1 MAKIIETKVPNLKKI
16 ESSGYYR
23 VTGNP
28 DLTKLSIMM
37 HATSIRNGNELVD
50 VICDN
55 YMGNLQLFKNKKFK
69 NIDQF
74 SQFVEDNKQ
83 GFIVNK
89 LKININNKYT
99 EIDLVI
105 LEDNVLNLIEFKDG
119 DNLDTKKSKGE
130 IDTLISAIEFFTN
143 DYKVKSNFCCFN
155 SDGNHQIKD
164 NRVDDFFITGKELCK
179 IYNFDFERCVEHRKL
194 DCLYN
199 EKYVIDELKK
209 IFKDY
214 DGKN

>member
-1 MAKIIETKVPNLKKI
+1 MAKITETKVPTSKKI

-28 DLTKLSIMM
+28 DLTKLIIMI
-37 HATSIRNGNELVD
+37 HATSIRNGNELVN
-50 VICDN
+50 VICEK
-55 YMGNLQLFKNKKFK
+55 YKGNLKLFKNEKFK
-69 NIDQF
+69 NIGQF

-89 LKININNKYT
+89 LKIQINDKYT

-105 LEDNVLNLIEFKDG
+105 LENNVLNLIEFKDG

-130 IDTLISAIEFFTN
+130 IDTLINAIDFFDK
-143 DYKVKSNFCCFN
+143 DYKVKINFCCFN

-164 NRVDDFFITGKELCK
+164 NRVNDFFITGKVLSELF
-179 IYNFDFERCVEHRKL
+179 NFDYEGCIEHRKL
-194 DCLYN
+194 DCLVN
-199 EKYVIDELKK
+199 EKYIIDEFRK
-209 IFKDY
+209 IVNDY
-214 DGKN
+214 DGRN